1 MQVLLMNIDITGALF
16 LLRIQYEYT
25 QTQYDEGASDV
36 NVHRRTPITFLQ
48 WKSFVQ
54 AFVDRL

>member
-1 MQVLLMNIDITGALF
+1 MQVHLINIGNIGTLF
-16 LLRIQYEYT
+16 SLRIQYTT
-25 QTQYDEGASDV
+25 QTQFDVGASDV